1 MYARIKK
8 DLDEGLGKVK
18 WFAGLLSERVRI
30 ELTVFRLLYKSEEL
44 KKKRDALLR
53 KIGEEIYLM
62 HKSDRSFQP
71 SKEILDTINE
81 IDALEPQ
88 IKETVD
94 KASEIS
100 RMTS

>member
-1 MYARIKK
+1 MYTRIKN
-8 DLDEGLGKVK
+8 DLEEGIGKIK

-53 KIGEEIYLM
+53 KIGDEVYQMRSTEKNVYLNAEIVEAI
-62 HKSDRSFQP
+62 K
-71 SKEILDTINE
+71 E
-81 IDALEPQ
+81 IDALEPE
-88 IKETVD
+88 IKETVE

-100 RMTS
+100 RITA